1 METQLFQLKKRYVN
15 AQNGNLRLIE
25 IIEMEV
31 YKTMTKNVPMVEP
44 LHRRLFTCYLEIINA
59 HDTIQ
64 INYVGIGL
72 SLRLILK

>member
-1 METQLFQLKKRYVN
+1 
-15 AQNGNLRLIE
+15 
-25 IIEMEV
+25 MEV